1 MKFSRGRI
9 AAGLV
14 VGFLVLAAAIPAV
27 RWRLAIVALK
37 AVNQIDGLDW
47 QDVPYILRA
56 NSGIRLSRLVRYRNP
71 FILIGNPLDTPADH
85 KLGADLF
92 ARSCAR
98 CHGEMAQGGAGPA
111 LVGRSLAHGSSDWA
125 MYRTIRGGV
134 PGTAMQ
140 AWGLSRDEIWRVI
153 GFLRQSAFEYNQ
165 RLAAGAGES
174 AAQVAPLEAST
185 PEMLKAAAGDPSDWL
200 LPAGSYSGQRFSRD
214 TQLNTGNVA
223 RLAVR
228 WIHQFNIPDQ
238 IVESVPI
245 VVGRRLYVTLPN
257 GSVLALDTETGAQIW
272 HFTRPPPSDV
282 RLCCITTNRGVAV
295 LGKRV
300 YVGTLDAHLL
310 ALDAATGELL
320 WDQTVADYREG
331 YSITSAPLPVG
342 NLIITG
348 IAGSDFPTRGF
359 ITAYDAATGA
369 QRWRTYTIPAQGEPG
384 NASWPGDSWR
394 RGGASTWGIGAYD
407 PELGLLYWGTGNPAP
422 DYNAA
427 NRAGDN
433 LYSCSLL
440 ALNAATGRLVWH
452 FQFTPADDHDW
463 DSIQTP
469 ALFDA
474 TEGGVAKKELAVAN
488 RNGFF
493 YVLER
498 DTGKF
503 VRGGAYAKQTWASGL
518 DANGRPIRLPG
529 SSPTPG
535 GTYLYPSTTGAANWW
550 FQSYSPVT
558 GLQYVD
564 VLERGGIY
572 FSSESPPS
580 AESGKLYVGSAG
592 RYVDGDFQYAVV
604 RAIDPA
610 TAKVR
615 WEHRINGNSDLPRG
629 GLLST
634 AGNLV
639 FGSDYSKLMALD
651 ATSGEQ
657 LWAFDTGGQ
666 ISAAPVSYRV
676 GERQYIT
683 VAAGQVLISFAL
695 PDAAS
700 AKN

>member
-1 MKFSRGRI
+1 M
-9 AAGLV
+9 GLAL
-14 VGFLVLAAAIPAV
+14 GFLVLAAAIPAV
-27 RWRLAIVALK
+27 RWRVAIIAIK
-37 AVNQIDGLDW
+37 AANQLDGIEW
-47 QDVPYILRA
+47 QDIPYVLRA

-71 FILIGNPLDTPADH
+71 YILITNPLDSAADR
-85 KLGADLF
+85 KRGADLF
-92 ARSCAR
+92 ARTCAR
-98 CHGEMAQGGAGPA
+98 CHGDAAQGGAGPA

-125 MYRTIRGGV
+125 MYLTIRHGV

-140 AWGLSRDEIWRVI
+140 AWGLSREDAWRVI
-153 GFLRQSAFEYNQ
+153 AFLRQSAFEYNQ
-165 RLAAGAGES
+165 RLAAGDAGS
-174 AAQVAPLEAST
+174 GTPLAPLLPAT
-185 PEMLKAAAGDPSDWL
+185 AEMLQAAASDVADWL

-214 TQLNTGNVA
+214 TQLTSANVSQ
-223 RLAVR
+223 LAVR
-228 WIHQFNIPDQ
+228 WIHQFNLADQ

-257 GSVLALDTETGAQIW
+257 GAVQALDTGTGALIW
-272 HFTRPPPSDV
+272 QYTRPPPADI

-342 NLIITG
+342 DLLITG

-359 ITAYDAATGA
+359 ISAYDAATGA
-369 QRWRTYTIPAQGEPG
+369 LRWRTYTIPAPGEPG
-384 NASWPGDSWR
+384 SDTWAGDSAR
-394 RGGASTWGIGAYD
+394 HGGASTWGLGAYD

-440 ALNAATGRLVWH
+440 ALDVATGRMVWH
-452 FQFTPADDHDW
+452 FQFSPRDDHDW

-474 TEGGVAKKELAVAN
+474 TEGGVVKKELAVAN

-493 YVLER
+493 YVLDRE
-498 DTGKF
+498 TGKF
-503 VRGGAYAKQTWASGL
+503 VRGAAYAKQTWASGL
-518 DANGRPIRLPG
+518 GPDGRPLRLPG

-550 FQSYSPVT
+550 FQSYSPLT

-580 AESGKLYVGSAG
+580 AESGRLFVGSAG

-610 TAKVR
+610 TARVR
-615 WEHRINGNSDLPRG
+615 WEHRNAGVNELPRG

-639 FGSDYSKLMALD
+639 FGSDDSKLMALD
-651 ATSGEQ
+651 ATSGAQ
-657 LWAFDTGGQ
+657 LWSFDTGGQ

-683 VAAGQVLISFAL
+683 VATGQMLIAFAL
-695 PDAAS
+695 PDPPAA
-700 AKN
+700 KH